1 MTNETNTT
9 SIAPLPCPFCGSTSV
24 SVKEGSTF
32 RWRIAYCN
40 ECDAQ
45 AGEVRAQTS
54 GDGRPNE
61 WEAAAIDRAIAEW
74 NKRDYADEIDRLR
87 EDRDAFRASSDIR
100 GAEVERL
107 TARVAEWE
115 QKAANWMA
123 SPEAG
128 AQLDGYRELAQRLNA
143 AEMRVAELERALL
156 LIEPSG
162 DFSGWEDRDG
172 NDIGAVINAAL
183 SKDGA

>member
-1 MTNETNTT
+1 MSDNNGAAEMTNETNTT

-87 EDRDAFRASSDIR
+87 EDRDAFRASSEIR
-100 GAEVERL
+100 GAEIARL
-107 TARVAEWE
+107 RGLIAAHVHASNNDDSAGDTFGALAE
-115 QKAANWMA
+115 
-123 SPEAG
+123 
-128 AQLDGYRELAQRLNA
+128 
-143 AEMRVAELERALL
+143 
-156 LIEPSG
+156 
-162 DFSGWEDRDG
+162 
-172 NDIGAVINAAL
+172 AVQDAP
-183 SKDGA
+183 

>member
-1 MTNETNTT
+1 MSTICGHCRLPIANGETGVRHFGHYVAHTENR
-9 SIAPLPCPFCGSTSV
+9 CV
-24 SVKEGSTF
+24 SLLS
-32 RWRIAYCN
+32 A
-40 ECDAQ
+40 
-45 AGEVRAQTS
+45 
-54 GDGRPNE
+54 
-61 WEAAAIDRAIAEW
+61 
-74 NKRDYADEIDRLR
+74 EIDRLR